1 MRMGEYNEWQT
12 GNKVMIS
19 SLKTFEFPPTGAKVL
34 FKSRPP
40 VAKEISTD

>member
-1 MRMGEYNEWQT
+1 MGEYNEWQT
-12 GNKVMIS
+12 GNKVIIS

-34 FKSRPP
+34 FKCRPP

>member
-1 MRMGEYNEWQT
+1 MGEYYEWQT

-34 FKSRPP
+34 FKVRPP
-40 VAKEISTD
+40 LAKEIRTD